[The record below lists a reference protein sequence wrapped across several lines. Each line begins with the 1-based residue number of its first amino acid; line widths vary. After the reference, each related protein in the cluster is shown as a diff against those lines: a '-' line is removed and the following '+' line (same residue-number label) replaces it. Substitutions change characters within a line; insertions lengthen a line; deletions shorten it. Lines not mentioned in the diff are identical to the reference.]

1 MAQQIEILDINEKY
15 LIKCFELENGAPVAQ
30 LWAKTPKGKWA
41 KEKKVIGYQFGTE
54 QKRSE
59 WVIKQT
65 NKIFETERKAIEYR
79 NEKKEGAKSAIENGA
94 VKVGSIFYNSW
105 GYDQTNID
113 FYEVVEAKGM
123 TVTVREIGQRRDRT
137 YHDGGTCTPTK
148 GQFKGEPMQKRL
160 RAHRNG
166 IYITMNSYGSC
177 SLWDGTPKGFSDG
190 H

>member
-1 MAQQIEILDINEKY
+1 MTQQIEILDINAKY
-15 LIKCFELENGAPVAQ
+15 LIKTFELENGAPVAQ

-59 WVIKQT
+59 WVIKQA

-79 NEKKEGAKSAIENGA
+79 NEKKEGAKAAIENGA
-94 VKVGSIFYNSW
+94 VGIGSIFSFSW
-105 GYDQTNID
+105 GYDQTNVD
-113 FYEVVEAKGM
+113 FFEVVAAKGS
-123 TVTVREIGQRRDRT
+123 TVTVREIGQRRERT
-137 YHDGGTCTPTK
+137 SGDCGKCVPTK

-160 RAHRNG
+160 GANRNG
-166 IYITMNSYGSC
+166 VSIKIESYGYC
-177 SLWDGTPKGFSDG
+177 KLWDGTPQYFSDG